1 MYLWF
6 SQKLSVAVSYEV
18 VSYMQD
24 FNTLPKK
31 GSFNHKWV
39 SEAFWAL
46 YACVEC
52 REGSAVCM
60 WNMNTTARIVKI
72 QETLYILLQISILSN
87 FIYYV

>member
-6 SQKLSVAVSYEV
+6 SQKLSVSVSYEV
-18 VSYMQD
+18 VSYMQ
-24 FNTLPKK
+24 NYTLPQK

-39 SEAFWAL
+39 LEAFWAL
-46 YACVEC
+46 YVCVEC

-60 WNMNTTARIVKI
+60 RNMNTTAWIAKI